1 MSEKRTS
8 EKVDAYI
15 EGLSGEIKVITE
27 ELRAIILDT
36 SEELIEELKWGMP
49 NYSYHGLA
57 AYLQTAKSHVNFG
70 IHNGGKIM
78 DKDTRKLLEGS
89 GEKMKHIKVRSTDD
103 IDRQYFQKLIE
114 AIMTLNASE

>member
-49 NYSYHGLA
+49 NYSYYGLA